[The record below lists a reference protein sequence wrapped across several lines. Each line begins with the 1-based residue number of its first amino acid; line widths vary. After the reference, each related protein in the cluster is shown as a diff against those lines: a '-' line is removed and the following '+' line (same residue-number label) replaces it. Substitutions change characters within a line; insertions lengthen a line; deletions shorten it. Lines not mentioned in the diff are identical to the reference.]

1 MATFVRNRVIHQL
14 TWAPEQE
21 SSRVA
26 RREVLC
32 ELDGLLAQ
40 LEEINVRG
48 GAIPPRVLAALRRR
62 GVAFNSRTKAPDL
75 IEAIFT
81 VQETFMR
88 QPEGIAPGEF
98 LSVNDLRRRLAS

>member
-1 MATFVRNRVIHQL
+1 MATFVRNRVVHQL
-14 TWAPEQE
+14 TWAPEEE
-21 SSRVA
+21 STRIA

-48 GAIPPRVLAALRRR
+48 GAIPRRVLVQLRRR
-62 GVAFNSRTKAPDL
+62 GVVFTSRTRAPEL

-81 VQETFMR
+81 VQETYMR
-88 QPEGIAPGEF
+88 QPDGIAPGEVM
-98 LSVNDLRRRLAS
+98 SVNDLRRRMAS